1 MCMICRQHKCPPGC
15 PNYTPPKVK
24 HYCSICGQGIMDG
37 ELFLKNID
45 GEYIHYDCVTGIRH
59 LLEWLGYKIETME
72 DDE

>member
-15 PNYTPPKVK
+15 PNYAPPKVK

-45 GEYIHYDCVTGIRH
+45 GEYINYEEEVLYD
-59 LLEWLGYKIETME
+59 
-72 DDE
+72 